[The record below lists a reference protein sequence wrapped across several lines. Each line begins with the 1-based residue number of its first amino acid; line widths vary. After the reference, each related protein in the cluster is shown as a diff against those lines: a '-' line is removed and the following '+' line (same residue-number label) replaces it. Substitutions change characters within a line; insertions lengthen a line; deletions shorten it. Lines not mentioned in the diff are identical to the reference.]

1 MVFNTPVSNWFS
13 LFLAVGEIQGLQQK
27 MEMKMRH
34 TSVLMLIT
42 VSTKKCSRCACYG
55 QCVCVYVS
63 LCLCLSV
70 CLSVCLSLSPCLPI
84 SVCLS
89 VFVSA
94 CLCVSLCL
102 CVCVCLSLSVC
113 LSVWLSV
120 SACLCF
126 VCLSVCLSVCACVDV
141 YAVMTVTQCVIL
153 YIMTL
158 QDKIRTESYR
168 DFIYGNPHIF
178 KDKVC
183 KLTIL
188 WIWPNLL

>member
-34 TSVLMLIT
+34 TSVLMLII

-55 QCVCVYVS
+55 QCVCVYVYW
-63 LCLCLSV
+63 CLCLSV
-70 CLSVCLSLSPCLPI
+70 CLSVSPCL
-84 SVCLS
+84 CLS
-89 VFVSA
+89 
-94 CLCVSLCL
+94 
-102 CVCVCLSLSVC
+102 VCVCLSLC
-113 LSVWLSV
+113 LSVSV
-120 SACLCF
+120 SACLC
-126 VCLSVCLSVCACVDV
+126 LSVCLCLPVSVLSVCVCVCVCVCACVDV

-158 QDKIRTESYR
+158 QDKTRTESYR

-188 WIWPNLL
+188 